1 MNDSLLTNV
10 QEYKK
15 KYPQYKD
22 INDHDLID
30 GYYTKFKEEIDQE
43 HGDLDGYKKF
53 LGLETTSSQ
62 DEEFLNELVRD
73 IEIYNPE
80 ETISHKKKIGFWDNT
95 ARTLGPAFA
104 NFSNSMIDVFV
115 PNLDKDVYMD
125 LVSATTKA
133 PFLSKS
139 QKDEKLIPK
148 VDLDKNKTIVFNDRQ
163 ISDEEMLAR
172 LVVAEA
178 EGEGKIGQALV
189 ASSVLNRLGI
199 VQNDLFDEEGQ
210 NFNQQ
215 ENTLIGLLLGKDQYS
230 PVTKDGRVFEEI
242 SEEQL
247 QMGYDAIALA
257 MNTGQLELTL
267 RDNGYDKE
275 AIKDL
280 LAATSFRRYDAK
292 EDISQ
297 LDNPRRV
304 GDHIFNTAGNSNN
317 RLMRDGPSTSAMD
330 LYSEMASQG
339 RELFSLS
346 DYEELSPYI
355 TEQISKGKKGVD
367 DYLPKQIFNDM
378 NIEMG
383 KILFGEEN
391 VETYMRDG
399 IRSLRLKKP
408 TYWGGEMISDVSSL
422 AVNIGAWYKALPD
435 AGRKMFKSEK
445 GKRAYK
451 WMKGNVAA
459 LLGEQTGWDIYRE
472 DRLFNMIGAYAD
484 EEQKNDLLQYLAA
497 QEDSPQL
504 EARVGVLVEGSLLNL
519 LGLGIYKTTIQPG
532 WEKGL
537 KPAKDAVMKRL
548 RGFRESIK
556 ENPELLAEYNT
567 HVSAKTV
574 YGEKQ
579 LAKTPD
585 EQQQMDLFGA
595 EKEKGKPDPK
605 KFVEDPEELRHG
617 WQMAGLGK
625 EDWGAWNNVMKRNAY
640 QWVGGQIFRSRG
652 NYTPKLFDLIQE
664 TNRVKR
670 AWQSNAERHV
680 VNLEK
685 SIDSLVARMK
695 GDDAPWIGTPY
706 LDVIEPDFISRDLAK
721 RKELRKEELIT
732 QLNYYLDPDFAP
744 YKVELKD
751 LPKSL
756 QKDALAIRN
765 QQDELSKL
773 YMQSEYVPDEV
784 KEVIGS
790 NLGKYLRRSWLK
802 YNTGYKPPLEHILEA
817 QTYFEKEIRKNISV
831 DKDLNK
837 RFLTLDGQ
845 KFEITKYQGKN
856 VIELDGVRTPVS
868 EAISKNAKATVE
880 GIVGDKEAAENVF
893 EYVEKIHGRL
903 TGSMK
908 ARKDFPK
915 EVQQLLGRTDDVRG
929 NVFTSLTKLS
939 DAIETDRFMTNAWEL
954 GKGIYFHSTR
964 QPGMKQITDPKM
976 GALTGKWTTKG
987 VHRIFREQPRWKSN
1001 MMKAYGY
1008 YLQGKGYAQASKTVF
1023 NHITHLRNTMGG
1035 AMFMLANGMN
1045 PFSEENV
1052 DAFKFLVKENDA
1064 EKIARYERYHS
1075 LGIVNTSAKVGDYRA
1090 LINDAEQFGIEGVTS
1105 RLTDSK
1111 LSKIPQQ
1118 VQKLYIAEDD
1128 LFKIAAFEKEIKTL
1142 RSAYGPNYSQAAI
1155 DAEAAF
1161 KVRMTIPNYDL
1172 VPPGIKWLRKL
1183 PLGNFFSFPAEMVRT
1198 SYHALHIGAKEIMSD
1213 NPVIRQRGYQRMAG
1227 MTVSA
1232 GLGAEMLGGATQ
1244 MMSGTDDN
1252 TDDAIRHLLEADYA
1266 KYTKRLYYRDSE
1278 GVLYVNNFSYVD
1290 PYDTIKEPI
1299 RVAAMELADGNKTEK
1314 EMQEIIGNAAYEGI
1328 SRFLEP
1334 FASEA
1339 LLTEAIT
1346 DVRKAMAGS
1355 TEHGDKIDGWDSSEG
1370 GDLAEK
1376 SINNSQMAIYHVMK
1390 SFVPGAAPQLDKLFR
1405 SFSDDPVLASGQE
1418 LDPTAE
1424 LIANFT
1430 GLRWKKVTPQYVE
1443 NSLVS
1448 KLSKYTSNNKEFKR
1462 QIGKNINK
1470 DTTELEFLAAYLK
1483 AEKNN
1488 YFNYQTLSLAHQGA
1502 INLYRD
1508 EFKSGLPISK
1518 VNDILEMYMEDT
1530 GRITEEERFSLNS
1543 NMYVPLGIS
1552 DKMKERIVQ
1561 ELKFEHTTPQ
1571 QFLRILV
1578 AYEDQFRK
1586 LPVIDDGR
1594 APSLNMEKAMRA
1606 IRGKASD
1613 RLKKFEGGK
1622 ISDTFPVSNVKIE
1635 PSEMINK
1642 YTGMPY
1648 EQEMER
1654 LGFAGAGVVVNPIL
1668 KKLLKKQK
1676 ETDFLDTADMDYIHG
1691 GTIDDLDTQRIL
1703 SEQREGFT
1711 ETDRVVPIEGLTMKA
1726 VSTLE
1731 GAPENLKG
1739 QALIDYVY
1747 SPKRKQAVSKTEKEW
1762 IDNIFYNKETDV
1774 SNMDKYEMLDLI
1786 KENQPKLTATSL
1798 KETKAYEEPVFA
1810 RAFDYEWKDPYE
1822 KGGIPQII
1830 DPIDGTDYSLVDA
1843 EDIIDTV
1850 SNFREMVEENGFKK
1864 AVNISNWSFE
1874 NKSFLID
1881 LFFVKNKKG
1890 LIEYIKDIDLP
1901 KEYNSTQYIDEVR
1914 TKTATIDRLIKDS
1927 QEKLKILNKVTHGNT
1942 DEAKNAMRAL
1952 GDYQNWLNSSEE
1964 GISEIFNLLQGSPGG
1979 KGAGAKVDDIPIEFY
1994 EKVYKDYMHDVTDH
2008 YGELVI
2014 DNISRIRYAQDP
2026 NYRYNLQNTQE
2037 PIDSSH
2043 QESLEKVQETLENV
2057 YLFGNENKGY
2067 SLVDENKSGYS
2078 GPEEYAEFG
2087 PRNAVQEYIET
2098 GNLREAEVQLRQ
2110 YVQEWYPEEYG
2121 FEQGGDF
2128 SILYKDTYTPG
2139 GANYAETI
2147 ITIDNPQ
2154 SLKGIIP
2161 PNHFNH
2167 VMKSE
2172 SPYLYHIVTND
2183 RYVRTGREKGLRK
2196 EMAHAKFVDELQ
2208 SDFWQRSKKAG
2219 VLTQRDIRELDTV
2232 EKEIMEGIKEVMP
2245 IGGEVS
2251 EEWFSFSRA
2260 PWMDESDSGWS
2271 KWEKYI
2277 YERYG
2282 LVYNERVKPG
2292 MNPTGPYIT
2301 SDDETFAK
2309 RLMPEIRQYDRLG
2322 FLLDQFDI
2330 NDSMPLE
2337 KALKEL
2343 AAQEWNQLNR
2353 WTKPIKGEDL
2363 DGWFEGIAI
2372 HNGVVTPYDGDEIFE
2387 QWIKDESS
2395 RPMNAHKRASGRF
2408 DNIVEN
2414 LTSLGIETVGGFKK
2428 KISSKTNKILQK
2440 QLQYTDILEGDNS
2453 AGAKYAYLPFSE
2465 DEWIAKGIQTAI
2477 EMALKDGQQYV
2488 VFNSGSNIT
2497 ARYGKD
2503 FFVTDEFII
2512 RRTPPEAKKALLE
2525 HNYEGKDFTI
2535 MAKDSV
2541 TGDGYVPEALENLS
2555 SGQSFDY
2562 KEIVDALKEFK
2573 EMGNSARHRTRKMA
2587 ELFSEI
2593 QEDLGFKEI
2602 EDFLNHIKSLDPDV
2616 NHSMPLKQ
2624 KRVYGDGKFHGLL
2637 YDVKIPRIARK
2648 IANRMGAK
2656 VTRKHFDEDDALGSF
2671 FGDGFT
2677 DEGYFT
2683 IEFTDTAVK
2692 NVEEKGTGSMFKWNQ
2707 GGFVNI
2713 LQQRRQKYLGG
2724 HTLRNKIQKRLTA

>member
-1 MNDSLLTNV
+1 MTDSLLTNI

-15 KYPQYKD
+15 KYPQLKD
-22 INDHDLID
+22 INDHDLVDQYYSQYKNDID
-30 GYYTKFKEEIDQE
+30 KE
-43 HGDLDGYKKF
+43 HGDLNGYKKF
-53 LGLETTSSQ
+53 LGLETASSQ
-62 DEEFLNELVRD
+62 DEEFVNELVQD
-73 IEIYNPE
+73 IELSNPKE
-80 ETISHKKKIGFWDNT
+80 SVVQKEKVGFWDNT
-95 ARTLGPAFA
+95 ARTLGPAAA
-104 NFSNSMIDVFV
+104 NFSNSMIDLFI
-115 PNLDKDVYMD
+115 PNLDEDVYMD
-125 LVSATTKA
+125 IVSATTTA

-139 QKDEKLIPK
+139 QKDGTFIPK
-148 VDLDKNKTIVFNDRQ
+148 VALSKEKTIVFDDRQ

-178 EGEGKIGQALV
+178 EGEGKIGRALV

-199 VQNDLFDEEGQ
+199 VQNDLFDEKGQ
-210 NFNQQ
+210 NFNQK
-215 ENTLIGLLLGKDQYS
+215 EDTFIGLLLGKDQYS

-267 RDNGYDKE
+267 RENGYDKE
-275 AIKDL
+275 SIKDL
-280 LAATSFRRYDAK
+280 LAATSFRRYDAE

-304 GDHIFNTAGNSNN
+304 GDHVFNTAGNSNN
-317 RLMRDGPSTSAMD
+317 RLMRDGPSTSSMD
-330 LYSEMASQG
+330 LYSEMVS
-339 RELFSLS
+339 SS

-355 TEQISKGKKGVD
+355 REQISKGKKGVD
-367 DYLPKQIFNDM
+367 DYLPKQIFSDM

-383 KILFGEEN
+383 KVLFGEEN

-422 AVNIGAWYKALPD
+422 AANIAGWYKALPD
-435 AGRKMFKSEK
+435 VGKKMIKSEK

-484 EEQKNDLLQYLAA
+484 EEQKNDLMQYLAA

-519 LGLGIYKTTIQPG
+519 LGLGVYKTTIQPG

-585 EQQQMDLFGA
+585 EQKQMDLFGA

-802 YNTGYKPPLEHILEA
+802 YSTGYKPPLEHILEA

-856 VIELDGVRTPVS
+856 VIELDGVRTPVD

-893 EYVEKIHGRL
+893 QYVEKIHGRL

-1213 NPVIRQRGYQRMAG
+1213 NPVIRRRGYQRMAG

-1232 GLGAEMLGGATQ
+1232 GLGSEMLGGATQ

-1390 SFVPGAAPQLDKLFR
+1390 SFVPGAAPQLDKLFK

-1448 KLSKYTSNNKEFKR
+1448 KLSRYTSNNKEFKR

-1470 DTTELEFLAAYLK
+1470 DTTELKFLEAYLK

-1508 EFKSGLPISK
+1508 EFKSGMPIGK

-1530 GRITEEERFSLNS
+1530 GRITEEERASLNS

-1668 KKLLKKQK
+1668 KNLLKRQK
-1676 ETDFLDTADMDYIHG
+1676 ETDFLDTADMDEIHG
-1691 GTIDDLDTQRIL
+1691 GTLSDLETKRIL
-1703 SEQREGFT
+1703 SEKRKGFI
-1711 ETDRVVPIEGLTMKA
+1711 EDDRVKHIEGLTMKA
-1726 VSTLE
+1726 ATTLE

-1786 KENQPKLTATSL
+1786 KENQPQLKMTSL
-1798 KETKAYEEPVFA
+1798 KETKAFEEPVFA
-1810 RAFDYEWKDPYE
+1810 DVEGFDPSQRPTR
-1822 KGGIPQII
+1822 PQIV
-1830 DPIDGTDYSLVDA
+1830 DPIDGTDYSIIDS

-1850 SNFREMVEENGFKK
+1850 INLRERVERSGVKKGIQGEVAENFNLSLDSK
-1864 AVNISNWSFE
+1864 N
-1874 NKSFLID
+1874 FLID
-1881 LFFVKNKKG
+1881 LFYVKNKKG
-1890 LIEYIKDIDLP
+1890 ILEYIQEINLP
-1901 KEYNSTQYIDEVR
+1901 KEFNSEQYIDEIG
-1914 TKTATIDRLIKDS
+1914 TKAATIDRLIADS
-1927 QEKLKILNKVTHGNT
+1927 QENLKLLNRGTAQSGDHQ
-1942 DEAKNAMRAL
+1942 EAMMQL
-1952 GDYQNWLNSSEE
+1952 GGQQEMLNESME

-1979 KGAGAKVDDIPIEFY
+1979 KGAGFKIDDIPIEFY
-1994 EKVYKDYMHDVTDH
+1994 EKVYKDYMHDINDP

-2014 DNISRIRYAQDP
+2014 DNISRIRYAQNP
-2026 NYRYNLQNTQE
+2026 NYRYNLQNTQDAMDAAHE
-2037 PIDSSH
+2037 
-2043 QESLEKVQETLENV
+2043 ESLIEAQKTLDNV
-2057 YLFGNENKGY
+2057 YLFGNQERGF
-2067 SLVDENKSGYS
+2067 SLVDENKTGYS

-2087 PRNAVQEYIET
+2087 SRNAVVEYIEDV
-2098 GNLREAEVQLRQ
+2098 NLQEAEVQLRQ
-2110 YVQEWYPEEYG
+2110 YVREWYPEEYG
-2121 FEQGGDF
+2121 FQGSGGF
-2128 SILYKDTYTPG
+2128 EIIHKNEMTPG
-2139 GANYAETI
+2139 GSNYAETI
-2147 ITIDNPQ
+2147 VTIDNPQ
-2154 SLKGIIP
+2154 SLKGMIP
-2161 PNHFNH
+2161 PNHYT
-2167 VMKSE
+2167 E
-2172 SPYLYHIVTND
+2172 ILQEDSPYLYHILTND
-2183 RYVRTGREKGLRK
+2183 RYLITGRQKGMEY

-2208 SDFWQRSKKAG
+2208 SDFWQKAETVG

-2232 EKEIMEGIKEVMP
+2232 EKEVMEGIKEIMP

-2251 EEWFSFSRA
+2251 EEWSSFSRA
-2260 PWMDESDSGWS
+2260 PWMHESDSGWS

-2277 YERYG
+2277 YLRYG

-2292 MNPTGPYIT
+2292 VNPTGPYIT

-2309 RLMPEIRQYDRLG
+2309 RLMPEINQYHRLG
-2322 FLLDQFDI
+2322 FLLDAFNI

-2337 KALKEL
+2337 KALKEI

-2363 DGWFEGIAI
+2363 DGWFEAEQRGSGEI
-2372 HNGVVTPYDGDEIFE
+2372 VDYDGDEIFE
-2387 QWIKDESS
+2387 EWIKDETSS
-2395 RPMNAHKRASGRF
+2395 PMNAHKRASGRF

-2428 KISSKTNKILQK
+2428 KISSKTNKIVQK

-2453 AGAKYAYLPFSE
+2453 AGAKYAYLPFSN

-2477 EMALKDGQQYV
+2477 EMALNEGQQYV
-2488 VFNSGSNIT
+2488 VFNRGSNIA
-2497 ARYGKD
+2497 ARWGKD
-2503 FFVTDEFII
+2503 YFMTDEFII
-2512 RRTPPEAKKALLE
+2512 RRTPPEAKKALVE
-2525 HNYEGKDFTI
+2525 QNYSAKDFTI
-2535 MAKDSV
+2535 MARDSV
-2541 TGDGYVPEALENLS
+2541 TGEAYVPNSLEKIS
-2555 SGQSFDY
+2555 TGQAFDY
-2562 KEIVDALKEFK
+2562 IEIVDALEAFK
-2573 EMGNSARHRTRKMA
+2573 EQGNSSRYLTRKTA
-2587 ELFSEI
+2587 ELFSQI
-2593 QEDLGFKEI
+2593 QEDLGFKEMK
-2602 EDFLNHIKSLDPDV
+2602 DFLNHIKSLEPDV
-2616 NHSMPLKQ
+2616 NHSMPLKE
-2624 KRVYGDGKFHGLL
+2624 KRVYGDGKFQGLL

-2648 IANRMGAK
+2648 IANRMGAN
-2656 VTRKHFDEDDALGSF
+2656 VTRKHFDPEDELF
-2671 FGDGFT
+2671 NPEFYQP

-2692 NVEEKGTGSMFKWNQ
+2692 NVEEKGTGTVFKWNQ